1 MSFKEKFQKYLN
13 GELPQEEAD
22 KLQEEVE
29 KVQVIIEYIDED
41 LISEEKIFSEKAPD
55 EIKNHEK
62 EKDFSKEINKA
73 VNRKLRRISVAV
85 GVLIL
90 VIVLIIMYGPSPL
103 KKSMYYDPSETLGD
117 YYQAIDL
124 PMAIYT
130 ELHIPFNWYDGSF
143 ITDEGNGKYSIDAF
157 LQFNGE
163 LKYFNF
169 IMNKGIFEKIPMD
182 WYGLNL
188 PVNAF
193 TRSENIPEEH
203 SANRSGPDSSSL
215 EYVIEE
221 LQELPSVARVYSA
234 ISFKED
240 MSFQEV
246 LDFQKEYDIYISYIP
261 VRIPNGVSF
270 EYYGVEPTGVGKIF
284 EEKAYDKDGYPYLEL
299 SNYSGEKTGEVL
311 EVHLKSMLSYLIE
324 EEQLL
329 KAMDMPSEDYKR
341 VLDFIEN
348 EGVKSYGAAIYASA
362 EETIKILE
370 DERVEGIYI
379 HDIKLSSYSK

>member
-1 MSFKEKFQKYLN
+1 MSFKEKFQKYIN

-29 KVQVIIEYIDED
+29 KVQVIIEYIDKDLLSED
-41 LISEEKIFSEKAPD
+41 KIFIEEVPD
-55 EIKNHEK
+55 EIRNGEGD
-62 EKDFSKEINKA
+62 KDFSKAINKA
-73 VNRKLRRISVAV
+73 VNRKLRRFSVTV

-90 VIVLIIMYGPSPL
+90 AVVLFLMYGPSPL
-103 KKSMYYDPSETLGD
+103 IKSMYYDPSETLGD
-117 YYQAIDL
+117 YYKAIDL
-124 PMAIYT
+124 PMAVYT

-143 ITDEGNGKYSIDAF
+143 ITDEGYGKYSIDAF

-169 IMNKGIFEKIPMD
+169 IMNKGIFEKIPRE

-203 SANRSGPDSSSL
+203 SAYRSGPDSSTL
-215 EYVIEE
+215 EYYITE
-221 LQELPSVARVYSA
+221 LSELPAMARVYSA

-261 VRIPNGVSF
+261 IRIPNGVSF
-270 EYYGVEPTGVGKIF
+270 GYYGVEPTGVGKVF
-284 EEKAYDKDGYPYLEL
+284 EEKAYDKDRYPYLEL
-299 SNYSGEKTGEVL
+299 SNYPGEETGEVL

-329 KAMDMPSEDYKR
+329 KAMDMPSENYKK
-341 VLDFIEN
+341 VLDFIEK
-348 EGVKSYGAAIYASA
+348 EGVKSYGVAIFASA
-362 EETIKILE
+362 EKTIELLE
-370 DERVEGIYI
+370 DERVEDVHIE
-379 HDIKLSSYSK
+379 DIKLSSSSK